1 MNGHMVG
8 IVQCL
13 ARLMLI
19 VTLAYLTVGGV
30 RMVGKNHSQTIA
42 LQPLP
47 LDSSNPRQTRVGAMT
62 FMGAWELRSDNENFG
77 GISGVIA
84 LPDDRFL
91 AISDAGTMIGFGLSG
106 NRIERTFIA
115 ALPGAFGPNIN
126 YRDRDSEGMAY
137 DPASGR
143 IWVSYEQRHS
153 IRRFPPSVSRVDG
166 LLRLPG
172 TKGWKRNQGVEAMAR
187 LNDGRFVLF
196 AEGSADAT
204 IPATLYSGDPL
215 EQGSTRKDFRY
226 LPPTG
231 YKPTDATPLPDG
243 RLLVLHRRIAIPNGF
258 SAKIGIVDPTDI
270 SGGNTIKPQ
279 IIASLAPP
287 LLVDNLEGI
296 TTTQENQQLIIWL
309 MSDNNFNIFQRTLL
323 MKFALTLPNK
333 KPEAAGAPGF
343 DSL

>member
-1 MNGHMVG
+1 MM
-8 IVQCL
+8 QRL
-13 ARLMLI
+13 SQLMLI
-19 VTLAYLTVGGV
+19 IALAYLTIGGL

-47 LDSSNPRQTRVGAMT
+47 LDSSNPSRTGVGALT
-62 FMGAWELRSDNENFG
+62 FIGAWELRSDNEHFG

-84 LPDDRFL
+84 LPDNRFL
-91 AISDAGTMIGFGLSG
+91 AISDAGTLIGFGLSG
-106 NRIERTFIA
+106 STIDRTFIA

-126 YRDRDSEGMAY
+126 YRERDSEAMAY

-172 TKGWKRNQGVEAMAR
+172 TEGWKRNQGVEAMAR
-187 LNDGRFVLF
+187 LSDGRFVLF
-196 AEGSADAT
+196 AEGSAEET
-204 IPATLYSGDPL
+204 IPAMLYSGDPL
-215 EQGSTRKDFRY
+215 EQGSTRRDFRY
-226 LPPTG
+226 LPPGG

-258 SAKIGIVDPTDI
+258 SAKIGIVDPADI
-270 SGGNTIKPQ
+270 SGGNTVKPQ
-279 IIASLAPP
+279 IIAALASP

-296 TTTQENQQLIIWL
+296 TTTQDDGRTIIWL